1 MARFKDRPLQLTDII
16 GRFETHSHQT
26 HTHNA
31 LGLIGALQD
40 YGRDFWPDGSSQL
53 RRWEEGRTELW
64 SFLNRLGTRRDLQ
77 KQDLATA
84 MREFIQE
91 FEHTTERMS
100 QMLYGETTDA
110 EDDQKVTEIFD
121 WFNFV
126 FRCSIY
132 SLLSGWIDDKQ
143 DDFLLTINVNLATS
157 ETSEELTGTSMTVPP
172 KYRRATK
179 RL

>member
-1 MARFKDRPLQLTDII
+1 
-16 GRFETHSHQT
+16 
-26 HTHNA
+26 
-31 LGLIGALQD
+31 
-40 YGRDFWPDGSSQL
+40 
-53 RRWEEGRTELW
+53 
-64 SFLNRLGTRRDLQ
+64 
-77 KQDLATA
+77 
-84 MREFIQE
+84 MREFIQG

-143 DDFLLTINVNLATS
+143 DDFLLTINLNLATS